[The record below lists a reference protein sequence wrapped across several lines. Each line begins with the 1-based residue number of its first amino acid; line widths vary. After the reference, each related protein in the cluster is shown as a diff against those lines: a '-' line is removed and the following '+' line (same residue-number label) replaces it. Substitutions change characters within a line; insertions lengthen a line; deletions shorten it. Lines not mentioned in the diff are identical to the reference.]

1 MVAKAFL
8 HQWWICQPSPLTQV
22 GSILSKTTS
31 LIISTKCHIDSYNLH
46 SLYFKWWRWKA
57 SAIQKSTFLL
67 SRRGCRLWRLAKLA
81 VPSTEFHETLHRY
94 VDPNQTLQWVE
105 LSFNLR
111 GQFLHFL
118 PLRGYKYSVTPP
130 SFDVHQL
137 SATRYIVSWQ
147 SIHGEGYWIGI
158 TPLYRKLLRLS
169 EVYLQN
175 HNSISLR
182 KFHKDVRKINA
193 LSETFG

>member
-1 MVAKAFL
+1 MTLYKCWLSLNEIFFILPTLLRRHLFDDYYVYTSKLMQQRRNLRKKKLTLLGTWTVVAKAFL
-8 HQWWICQPSPLTQV
+8 HQWWIFQPSPLTQV

-118 PLRGYKYSVTPP
+118 P
-130 SFDVHQL
+130 
-137 SATRYIVSWQ
+137 
-147 SIHGEGYWIGI
+147 
-158 TPLYRKLLRLS
+158 
-169 EVYLQN
+169 
-175 HNSISLR
+175 
-182 KFHKDVRKINA
+182 
-193 LSETFG
+193 